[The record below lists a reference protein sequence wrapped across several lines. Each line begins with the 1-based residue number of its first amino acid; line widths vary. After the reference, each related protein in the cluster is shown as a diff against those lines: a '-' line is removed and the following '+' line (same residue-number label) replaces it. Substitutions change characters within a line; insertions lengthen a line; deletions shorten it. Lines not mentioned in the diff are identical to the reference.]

1 MIPISL
7 WAVLDYTSVPTKVLD
22 RNSPPKNSRSLILI
36 SSGNIAPNVAHKMGW
51 TDETDGGGGGVN
63 VDVNIWNVWT
73 KQTNE
78 QPGVIF
84 QLISIQVKIQVWWT
98 QHLSNMRSRY
108 RNLILTSICIKTAT
122 PARASVSEIQHTSSG
137 EDSQGLPALRNAHSS
152 FTLQVIHTWTLRRKD

>member
-108 RNLILTSICIKTAT
+108 RNLILTSLCIKLQLQPVHLFQKYSTR
-122 PARASVSEIQHTSSG
+122 ARGKTLRAF
-137 EDSQGLPALRNAHSS
+137 PALRNAHSS
-152 FTLQVIHTWTLRRKD
+152 FTSQVIHTWTPRRKD

>member
-1 MIPISL
+1 
-7 WAVLDYTSVPTKVLD
+7 
-22 RNSPPKNSRSLILI
+22 
-36 SSGNIAPNVAHKMGW
+36 MGW

-108 RNLILTSICIKTAT
+108 RNLILTSVCIKLQLQPVHLFQKYSTRARGKT
-122 PARASVSEIQHTSSG
+122 LRASLRCVTHT
-137 EDSQGLPALRNAHSS
+137 ALSRCRLYTHLNSTTQRLKPLLIKHRTA
-152 FTLQVIHTWTLRRKD
+152 FITRINRVYGKLGAC